1 MNYNQMHIKLCK
13 FNTVVYDKFT
23 EQLANIDPAA
33 SLCYQ
38 SQYDKF
44 TISLYNSNCVGT
56 LNTIKVETEHL
67 ILISDFQVTPAI
79 EQLAQELTK
88 FIMNGPEE

>member
-1 MNYNQMHIKLCK
+1 MHTKLRK
-13 FNTVVYDKFT
+13 FNTAVCDKFA

-38 SQYDKF
+38 SHYHKF
-44 TISLYNSNCVGT
+44 TISLFNKNCAGT
-56 LNTIKVETEHL
+56 LNTIVIETEHL
-67 ILISDFQVTPAI
+67 TLISDFKITPAI

-88 FIMNGPEE
+88 FIINELEK